1 MQDITPEPENNFVE
15 IVKVGRRY
23 HYFPDVTIYYRSEDK
38 KFKVEGGCKVKEYEQ
53 ANQGYRQ
60 IKVVMD
66 DEHRIFEIRRSK
78 RGEYLMVTDGYWITH
93 QGQCRV

>member
-38 KFKVEGGCKVKEYEQ
+38 SE
-53 ANQGYRQ
+53 
-60 IKVVMD
+60 
-66 DEHRIFEIRRSK
+66 
-78 RGEYLMVTDGYWITH
+78 
-93 QGQCRV
+93 